1 MKRRFGEYTIFL
13 NGYIADPFSKGT
25 NFHFNKGALS
35 MCIDL
40 DLGTGKEAMNSH
52 YDDMNLISST

>member
-13 NGYIADPFSKGT
+13 NGYVADPFSKGT
-25 NFHFNKGALS
+25 NFHFNKGALG

-40 DLGTGKEAMNSH
+40 DLGTG
-52 YDDMNLISST
+52 